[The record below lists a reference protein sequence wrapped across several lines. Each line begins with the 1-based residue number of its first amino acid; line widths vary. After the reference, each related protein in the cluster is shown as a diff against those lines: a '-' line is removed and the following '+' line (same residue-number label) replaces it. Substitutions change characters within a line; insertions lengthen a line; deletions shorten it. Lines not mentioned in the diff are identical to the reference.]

1 MHFFVFCRG
10 RPAPTSLVV
19 TAPLP
24 DAAQRQKHEVKS
36 EIEMKALTLALIAG
50 AISATTAFAATDIQ
64 SVDRNGDRFA
74 SYDELTGA
82 FPGLTRSDFRDI
94 DVNGDRRVSSVELQ
108 APEAQTVVSRYA
120 AGADTL
126 VDMAVVDTNGDN
138 FVSFSELAGAYPG
151 LSANDWRAI
160 AGLDGTRVSANA
172 LYELETQIIL
182 DQSTGVSEFV
192 ALDNVDTDGSRFAT
206 FGELSASYPGL
217 SAIDFNEIDA
227 NNDNRISFN
236 ELIDIESRTVLGRA
250 QR

>member
-1 MHFFVFCRG
+1 
-10 RPAPTSLVV
+10 
-19 TAPLP
+19 
-24 DAAQRQKHEVKS
+24 
-36 EIEMKALTLALIAG
+36 MKTLTLAFAAAAL
-50 AISATTAFAATDIQ
+50 SATSAFAATDIR
-64 SVDRNGDRFA
+64 SLDTDGDRFA
-74 SYDELTGA
+74 SFAETDAA
-82 FPGLTRSDFRDI
+82 FPGFTRSDFRTVDANR
-94 DVNGDRRVSSVELQ
+94 DNRLSSVELQ
-108 APEAQTVVSRYA
+108 SADAQAVFNRYNGANFVDLA
-120 AGADTL
+120 A
-126 VDMAVVDTNGDN
+126 VDTDGDN
-138 FVSFSELAGAYPG
+138 FVSFSELADAYPG

>member
-1 MHFFVFCRG
+1 
-10 RPAPTSLVV
+10 
-19 TAPLP
+19 
-24 DAAQRQKHEVKS
+24 
-36 EIEMKALTLALIAG
+36 MKTLTLAFAAAAL
-50 AISATTAFAATDIQ
+50 SATSAFAATDIR
-64 SVDRNGDRFA
+64 SLDTDGDRFTSFA
-74 SYDELTGA
+74 ETDAAL
-82 FPGLTRSDFRDI
+82 PGFTRSDFRTVDANR
-94 DVNGDRRVSSVELQ
+94 DNRLSSVELQ
-108 APEAQTVVSRYA
+108 SADAQAVFNRYNGANFVDLA
-120 AGADTL
+120 A
-126 VDMAVVDTNGDN
+126 VDTDGDN
-138 FVSFSELAGAYPG
+138 FVSFSELADAYPG